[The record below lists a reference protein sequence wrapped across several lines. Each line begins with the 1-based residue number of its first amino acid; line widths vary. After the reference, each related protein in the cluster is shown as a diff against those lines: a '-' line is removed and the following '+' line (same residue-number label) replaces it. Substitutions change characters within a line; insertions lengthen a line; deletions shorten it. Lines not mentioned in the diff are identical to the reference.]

1 MSGGI
6 SNIDKRPPWR
16 TVDKRLNSTS
26 TTVTSLDR
34 GPEATRVRGAQS
46 QSEMLAE
53 ALRVEVFGT
62 MQDKQPTS
70 MSIRD
75 KYQVSARINKIGNR
89 AVRGKIL
96 REFVSSNDKKTGPQ
110 IEKEFSNGASLFLT
124 RISAWLRLTYLLSY
138 DLALQLR
145 AITIFVS
152 ASSGSRF
159 LSEFLEVGGIL
170 TVLEILTLT
179 QAKEED
185 KSEALRLLQ
194 RVANNGRKYKEFIC
208 ESFGVR
214 QVTECLS
221 KSRSEI
227 TQDYARNLLS
237 ELGMGNPKFQMQVF
251 KGLQSLFTSQA
262 VSPTA
267 QQMSGQALRTLLPS
281 IPSVPA
287 GFIDPTLRLLKSP
300 HIQVQY
306 EGYEILKELFTRQ
319 ELHDSLLKQ
328 LISIL
333 HNVVDDK
340 NDEINDDRYRRNKSD
355 QKGLVSQWSEASA
368 EEQKSKDQIMSG
380 YIQQAYVAKLL
391 GLMSATSRELAERM
405 IQLQL
410 VGSLLNVIANVGHPE
425 SQRYAANTLIYIV
438 GDFDY
443 VGSALRGQMG
453 SNFFELLENRPDTF
467 YRELTKEQVRYLRRN
482 VFKIK
487 RANSMRSLSGSGS
500 GTESSDEDSG
510 QNMGGQHAGY
520 VKKDI
525 PSFPFSNDPKE
536 SKPSSETTAALQY
549 DTKTLKEAAINIYE
563 KENTEEISAPQVES
577 LYSPQFQTNSKST
590 FAGHKYVVSVS
601 PNEGAKKFSTELE
614 KFKSST
620 FTNKKREGKKE
631 FNVVYQP
638 EMQARLSNMKAD
650 QKLFSKDMTIDD
662 GTDRRHVPISKEK
675 PTARSTGIPRGS
687 SLTPISTHIQ
697 NNEMDD
703 YLAEDLDTDGISPDG
718 SDQEIQLNE
727 LDNGQEN
734 IHSDAPQLVINYA
747 AGNTSYH
754 ASASSDATDDD
765 DEVFGEEKDY
775 CVSIG
780 SMDRLEIQVDNG
792 VNEEMPDDLDSLANP
807 QDQSEQIID
816 QSEQIID
823 QSDKIID
830 QSDQILDQSD
840 QIIDQG
846 VPILKITQDEAQHI
860 NEATE

>member
-75 KYQVSARINKIGNR
+75 KYQVSARINKIVRSSTSLKPQCPKSYFLQITSTWDRGNR

-487 RANSMRSLSGSGS
+487 KS
-500 GTESSDEDSG
+500 E
-510 QNMGGQHAGY
+510 Y
-520 VKKDI
+520 
-525 PSFPFSNDPKE
+525 DPKE

-549 DTKTLKEAAINIYE
+549 DTKAPKETAINIYE

-614 KFKSST
+614 KFKSFT

-650 QKLFSKDMTIDD
+650 QKLFSRDMPIDD

>member
-391 GLMSATSRELAERM
+391 GELAERM

-487 RANSMRSLSGSGS
+487 KRIVCDHYQGRGLARRVQ
-500 GTESSDEDSG
+500 TKI
-510 QNMGGQHAGY
+510 QGQHAGY

-549 DTKTLKEAAINIYE
+549 DTKAPKETAINIYE

-614 KFKSST
+614 KFKSNFISIVIAST
-620 FTNKKREGKKE
+620 E
-631 FNVVYQP
+631 
-638 EMQARLSNMKAD
+638 SN
-650 QKLFSKDMTIDD
+650 LLNLD